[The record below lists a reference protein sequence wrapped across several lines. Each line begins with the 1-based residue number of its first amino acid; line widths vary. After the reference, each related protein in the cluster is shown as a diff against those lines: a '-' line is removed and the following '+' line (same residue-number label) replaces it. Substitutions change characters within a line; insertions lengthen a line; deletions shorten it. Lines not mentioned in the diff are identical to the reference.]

1 MRIYLK
7 ILFFTALLSELSG
20 QVGFDNRN
28 WVVGRYYGDVTRI
41 IPSMGYT
48 VTYFGGLDF
57 TKMPSDTF
65 RLYTQDSTWWH
76 PYWSGTD
83 AMSSV
88 LYVKNDSTIRYLNV
102 IYGQL
107 YSNDSLHLDLYSGGS
122 YPYSYHYRMK
132 KVKDY
137 WGGCRMLN
145 QSSVIAC
152 NSIKSIVNFTIDPLA
167 VTPLSFT
174 IQAPASCT
182 GSYVV
187 SSSVASPAFTLG
199 CVGVNTIVV
208 RDWNNALVGTFTHTV
223 SMDTVLNITINTAKD
238 TICEGESTS
247 LGFNPGG
254 ISNIIWSEGSTASS
268 VLVSPTVTT
277 TYSFSALYTS
287 GSRTCT
293 AKGSKTIHV
302 KSCAGI
308 DELAK
313 LNSISIYPVPA
324 SDKLY
329 INNNWNLEIKK
340 CILITVDGK
349 EIPVHL
355 VKDEISV
362 NDVAEGIYFLRV
374 QTDKGILTRKI
385 IIQH

>member
-1 MRIYLK
+1 MKKRCFILIFIK
-7 ILFFTALLSELSG
+7 ITLDLSA

-28 WVVGRYYGDVTRI
+28 WLIGRYYGTYTQI
-41 IPSMGYT
+41 TPSFSNT
-48 VTYFGGLDF
+48 ITCQGGLDI
-57 TKMPSDTF
+57 TKLTADTIH
-65 RLYTQDSTWWH
+65 LLIKDSTCMQN
-76 PYWSGTD
+76 YWANTNGYSG
-83 AMSSV
+83 V
-88 LYVKNDSTIRYLNV
+88 LEVQNDSTLKYSSIMF
-102 IYGQL
+102 GKL
-107 YSNDSLHLDLYSGGS
+107 YSNDSLHFDYYTGGS
-122 YPYSYHYRMK
+122 VPYYTSYRMK
-132 KVKDY
+132 KVRNY

-145 QSSVIAC
+145 QSSFIAC

-174 IQAPASCT
+174 IQTPGACT

-223 SMDTVLNITINTAKD
+223 SMDTVIIIAINTAKD
-238 TICEGESTS
+238 TICEGESVS
-247 LGFNPGG
+247 LGFNPVG
-254 ISNIIWSEGSTASS
+254 ISNINWSEGSTTSS
-268 VLVSPTVTT
+268 ILVSPTVTT

-293 AKGSKTIHV
+293 AKGLKTIHV

-308 DELAK
+308 DEIKK
-313 LNSISIYPVPA
+313 LNSIGVYPVPA
-324 SDKLY
+324 SDKLF
-329 INNNWNLEIKK
+329 IENSWSIEIKK

-349 EIPVHL
+349 EMPVQL
-355 VKDEISV
+355 LKGEI
-362 NDVAEGIYFLRV
+362 DVSDIGEGLYFFKL
-374 QTDKGILTRKI
+374 QTDKGIITRKI